1 MQVEELTYNM
11 VFDWSKKSFNGFNNS
26 LESAV
31 KGFAKITGAIAVA
44 QGVSFAFAKSIAN
57 QNDELAKLSERLNI
71 SSQDYEKLSFGA
83 KDFGASAND
92 VTSSLRSLRKA
103 QEDVLL
109 GKGDIAAFSELGIN
123 PSNFED
129 TNDLFLAVADSIS
142 QIDSK
147 SKRLNLM
154 DRIGISENLVQML
167 ESGSNNIRKMGE
179 ELAILGGVKTKE
191 QLAVAGEFQGIFL
204 RTATIVQGLSNLVGT
219 ELVGKYSK
227 ALKIINKFFIDNAK
241 QITAAFS
248 KFFQLL
254 DNVSKAIVFVFDRV
268 ISLIQNITALMGG
281 FENTV
286 LAVSA
291 AFIILKRNMILAF
304 VVPLA
309 IGTALFL
316 ILEDIVGFLSGK
328 ESAIGDFFGID
339 PSRVEAIG
347 NFFDTLKSKF
357 LETKLFF
364 EENGLAG
371 GIMKGFDTLGD
382 SLVAFF
388 DKYLKKFIEF
398 IDKIKAYMKSAF
410 SGMLGG
416 VTNSLNMINPLN
428 DVQTKQAQAV
438 TTNNNNNAN
447 VNIMIDGANGD
458 VVDQLENYFKTNYTS
473 LFGNQ

>member
-71 SSQDYEKLSFGA
+71 SSQNYEKLSFGA

-123 PSNFED
+123 PSSFDD
-129 TNDLFLAVADSIS
+129 TNELFLAVSDSIS
-142 QIDSK
+142 KIDSK

-167 ESGSNNIRKMGE
+167 ESGSNNIKKMGE
-179 ELAILGGVKTKE
+179 ELAVLGGVKTKE
-191 QLAVAGEFQGIFL
+191 QLAVAGEFQGVFL
-204 RTATIVQGLSNLVGT
+204 RTTTIVQGLSNLVGT
-219 ELVGKYSK
+219 ELVSKYSK
-227 ALKIINKFFIDNAK
+227 SLKIINKFFVDNAK
-241 QITAAFS
+241 QITTAFS

-254 DNVSKAIVFVFDRV
+254 DNVSKKIVFVFDRV
-268 ISLIQNITALMGG
+268 ISLITNITALMGG

-291 AFIILKRNMILAF
+291 AFIILKRNMILSFA
-304 VVPLA
+304 VPLVVA
-309 IGTALFL
+309 VALFAV
-316 ILEDIVGFLSGK
+316 IQDIVGFLGGK
-328 ESAIGDFFGID
+328 DSFTGK
-339 PSRVEAIG
+339 
-347 NFFDTLKSKF
+347 L
-357 LETKLFF
+357 LE
-364 EENGLAG
+364 EHGH
-371 GIMKGFDTLGD
+371 
-382 SLVAFF
+382 
-388 DKYLKKFIEF
+388 Y
-398 IDKIKAYMKSAF
+398 
-410 SGMLGG
+410 
-416 VTNSLNMINPLN
+416 
-428 DVQTKQAQAV
+428 
-438 TTNNNNNAN
+438 
-447 VNIMIDGANGD
+447 
-458 VVDQLENYFKTNYTS
+458 
-473 LFGNQ
+473 